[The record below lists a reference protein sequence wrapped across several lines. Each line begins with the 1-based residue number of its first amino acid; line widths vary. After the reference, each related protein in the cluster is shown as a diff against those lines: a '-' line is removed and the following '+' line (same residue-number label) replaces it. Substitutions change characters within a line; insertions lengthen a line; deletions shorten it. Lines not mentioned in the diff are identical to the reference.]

1 MPGFLGGSSAG
12 SGTGGEIRFPAE
24 FIDPV
29 TKLRVSQPETLI
41 DTDFEYGLQPTK
53 WETVETINNTPSF
66 FSKSGDTTIPNIT
79 AIITNAGT
87 REITVTTGLEHGLSI
102 GIPISVTGTKSVT
115 ADGTYIINSIPN
127 VTTFT
132 YLCKDNQDTTTSI
145 EDLYTSII
153 TGEFFQGSQIR
164 ISDAEG
170 MTTDGEPISTITV
183 TTPSPH
189 GFKVNTPFYFLNLNS
204 TISQEFQA
212 ANTQAKSFDASN
224 SATAQ
229 TFDGSNT
236 QSSINID
243 YSNSAVVGGTASTIS
258 GQSASLDTISVTHTT
273 ENFQGKP
280 IGTPLYYNIVTGSGY
295 FFDNPRGVVFLKTVS
310 TLGTLSS
317 TFQVSAL
324 PDGDPIDIV
333 SSLSGTI
340 QLANQAR
347 TFPGN
352 NINITTEV
360 AVPLVN
366 DAVKT
371 FDGTNTGD
379 GVGTVTAGGISGQN
393 ITVSS
398 ASALQDLWYTG
409 AMVFYSTDGSAATG
423 LTNNTTY
430 FINTF
435 FQQGTSNLYTF
446 DLKDLPTGAVKA
458 GLSGGTGTQ
467 TFTKIG
473 VSVDRDIFHIKNNG
487 FVANDMLRYDYPVGG
502 RFTVGSLD
510 QEKDFYFVSSVY
522 DAHNFTLNQVIGE
535 LTPLTQSRTGTQA
548 GNAITATDM
557 TAAGFGS
564 GLTFTVA
571 SGTLPS
577 GLSLNSSTGVV
588 SGTPSA
594 AYSTAT
600 VVIQATDSSGTT
612 AQASIIFQFNPRPEL
627 YSFTTATFTP
637 GGATASNGPNIAQAR
652 SGVGNPSWAPTYLN
666 MSVNGI
672 QLWTVAATG
681 DYRITAAGA
690 RGGLSYGR
698 TNVGGGASIAG
709 TFALTEGEVLKIMVG
724 QLGINS
730 DNAGGGGGGT
740 FVTRSN
746 NAILV
751 AAAGAGGSGG
761 YQQQGSYQLGF
772 AGEETQAATAPPG
785 LGGGYY
791 SGGSSGGSG
800 GNGGSAPNAHR
811 PGGGGGGYSGNG
823 GQFTGANGGGGF
835 GKLGNSFLNGGVGGV
850 HEDGFQSGGFG
861 GGGGGGLGGGGGGGY
876 NGGGSGGWSTPPSAG
891 NAGGGGGSLNNGSNQ
906 ANVRNSNQGNGFVTI
921 TRL

>member
-24 FIDPV
+24 FVDPV

-87 REITVTTGLEHGLSI
+87 REITVITALEHGLSI

-132 YLCKDNQDTTTSI
+132 YLCKDDQDTTTSI

-170 MTTDGEPISTITV
+170 MTTDGEPVSTITV

-236 QSSINID
+236 QSSISID
-243 YSNSAVVGGTASTIS
+243 YSNNAVVGGTVSTIS
-258 GQSASLDTISVTHTT
+258 GQNASADTITVSHTT

-280 IGTPLYYNIVTGSGY
+280 IGTPLYYNIVTGTGY
-295 FFDNPRGVVFLKTVS
+295 FFDNPRGVVFLKTIS
-310 TLGTLSS
+310 TLGTLTS
-317 TFQVSAL
+317 TFQVSAI

-333 SSLSGTI
+333 SSMTGTI

-352 NINITTEV
+352 NVNVATEISL
-360 AVPLVN
+360 PIVN
-366 DAVKT
+366 DAAKT

-379 GVGTVTAGGISGQN
+379 GVGTVTSGGISGQN
-393 ITVSS
+393 VTVSS
-398 ASALQDLWYTG
+398 GSALETLWYTG
-409 AMVFYSTDGSAATG
+409 AMVLYSTDGSAATG

-446 DLKDLPTGAVKA
+446 DLKDLPTGTVKT

-473 VSVDRDIFHIKNNG
+473 VSVDRDVFHIKNNG
-487 FVANDMLRYDYPVGG
+487 FAANDMLRYDYPVGG

-510 QEKDFYFVSSVY
+510 QEKDFYFVSSIY

-535 LTPLTQSRTGTQA
+535 LTPLTQSRTGTTA
-548 GNAITATDM
+548 GTAISPTSM
-557 TAAGFGS
+557 TAAGFGA
-564 GLTFTVA
+564 GLTFSVA
-571 SGTLPS
+571 SGTLPT
-577 GLSLNSSTGVV
+577 GLTLNTSTGVV
-588 SGTPSA
+588 SGTPST

-612 AQASIIFQFNPRPEL
+612 AQASITFQINPRPNL
-627 YSFTTATFTP
+627 FDFTTATFTS
-637 GGATASNGPNIAQAR
+637 GGAGGAGGPNISQAR
-652 SGVGNPSWAPTYLN
+652 AGVGNPTWASTYLN
-666 MSVNGI
+666 MTTNGVMR
-672 QLWTVAATG
+672 WTVPETG
-681 DYRITAAGA
+681 TYQIRAVGA
-690 RGGLSYGR
+690 RGGNGASGQGFGASMQGNWSLSEGSVI
-698 TNVGGGASIAG
+698 NLVVGQVGGGTQS
-709 TFALTEGEVLKIMVG
+709 
-724 QLGINS
+724 
-730 DNAGGGGGGT
+730 GGGGSYVYT
-740 FVTRSN
+740 D
-746 NAILV
+746 
-751 AAAGAGGSGG
+751 GAGEPM
-761 YQQQGSYQLGF
+761 L
-772 AGEETQAATAPPG
+772 AA
-785 LGGGYY
+785 
-791 SGGSSGGSG
+791 
-800 GNGGSAPNAHR
+800 
-811 PGGGGGGYSGNG
+811 
-823 GQFTGANGGGGF
+823 
-835 GKLGNSFLNGGVGGV
+835 
-850 HEDGFQSGGFG
+850 
-861 GGGGGGLGGGGGGGY
+861 GGGGGGGY
-876 NGGGSGGWSTPPSAG
+876 NTGEQHGKTGTAGGQGVNGGGWGGGSPGPAGSGGNGGGCGSGGNGGCRTGGGAGYKSNGSAAGGTRSLPYGGNHVGGGSGGFGGGGNEDSSA
-891 NAGGGGGSLNNGSNQ
+891 AGGGGGYSGGGGGGWGSGGDYRGSSGGGGGSYNAGASQSNLGANNN
-906 ANVRNSNQGNGFVTI
+906 ADGFIVI

>member
-66 FSKSGDTTIPNIT
+66 FSKSGDTTIPNII
-79 AIITNAGT
+79 AIVTNSGT

-127 VTTFT
+127 TTTFT
-132 YLCKDNQDTTTSI
+132 YLCKDNQNTTTSI

-243 YSNSAVVGGTASTIS
+243 YSNNAVVGGTVSTIS
-258 GQSASLDTISVTHTT
+258 GQNASADTITVTHTT

-280 IGTPLYYNIVTGSGY
+280 IGTPLYYNITTGTGY
-295 FFDNPRGVVFLKTVS
+295 FFDNPRGVVFLKTVG
-310 TLGTLSS
+310 TLGTLTS
-317 TFQVSAL
+317 TFQVSAV
-324 PDGDPIDIV
+324 PDGDAIDIV
-333 SSLSGTI
+333 ASMTGTI

-352 NINITTEV
+352 NINVTTETAV
-360 AVPLVN
+360 AIVN
-366 DAVKT
+366 DAVKV

-379 GVGTVTAGGISGQN
+379 GVGTVTSGGISGQN
-393 ITVSS
+393 VTVSS
-398 ASALQDLWYTG
+398 ASALQNLWYTG
-409 AMVFYSTDGSAATG
+409 TMVFYSTDGSPATG

-430 FINTF
+430 FVNTF
-435 FQQGTSNLYTF
+435 FQQGVSNLYTF
-446 DLKDLPTGAVKA
+446 DLKDLPSGAVKT

-473 VSVDRDIFHIKNNG
+473 VSLDRDVFHIKNHG
-487 FVANDMLRYDYPVGG
+487 YAANDMLRYDYPAGG

-510 QEKDFYFVSSVY
+510 QEKDFYFVSTIY

-535 LTPLTQSRTGTQA
+535 LTPLTQSRTGTNA
-548 GNAITATDM
+548 LTAITPTSM
-557 TAAGFGS
+557 TASGFGA
-564 GLTFTVA
+564 GLTFSVI

-577 GLSLNSSTGVV
+577 GLTLNTSTGVV
-588 SGTPSA
+588 SGTPTA
-594 AYSTAT
+594 AYSTAD
-600 VVIQATDSSGTT
+600 VIIRGIDSSGTA
-612 AQASIIFQFNPRPEL
+612 AQQTITFQINPAPQL
-627 YSFTTATFTP
+627 YAFTSATFTN
-637 GGATASNGPNIAQAR
+637 GGAEKQFGPNVSQAR
-652 SGVGNPSWAPTYLN
+652 SGVGNPSWAASYLN
-666 MSVNGI
+666 MTTNGY
-672 QLWTVAATG
+672 QLWTVPATG
-681 DYRITAAGA
+681 NYRIQAI
-690 RGGLSYGR
+690 
-698 TNVGGGASIAG
+698 GGAGGDPFYYGGPAGGNGASVSG
-709 TFALTEGEVLKIMVG
+709 TFALNQGEVLSLLVG
-724 QLGINS
+724 QEAGRTNQGATIT
-730 DNAGGGGGGT
+730 GGGGGGSYVGRNPGGNGIGT
-740 FVTRSN
+740 VPLIVGGGGGGCYLYSGAPGQPGQVTLSTN
-746 NAILV
+746 PNGGGQ
-751 AAAGAGGSGG
+751 AGASSGGAGWSGNGSGGGNTVALSYLNGGVGSTTSRDDYGGQGGFGGGGSGHH
-761 YQQQGSYQLGF
+761 GS
-772 AGEETQAATAPPG
+772 E
-785 LGGGYY
+785 
-791 SGGSSGGSG
+791 
-800 GNGGSAPNAHR
+800 
-811 PGGGGGGYSGNG
+811 GGGGGGYQGGNASGGNPAG
-823 GQFTGANGGGGF
+823 RGGF
-835 GKLGNSFLNGGVGGV
+835 SYNVGASPSNEGTPASA
-850 HEDGFQSGGFG
+850 H
-861 GGGGGGLGGGGGGGY
+861 
-876 NGGGSGGWSTPPSAG
+876 GSII
-891 NAGGGGGSLNNGSNQ
+891 
-906 ANVRNSNQGNGFVTI
+906 I

>member
-79 AIITNAGT
+79 AIVTNGGT
-87 REITVTTGLEHGLSI
+87 REITVTTALEHGLSI
-102 GIPISVTGTKSVT
+102 GVPISVTGTKSVT

-164 ISDAEG
+164 ISDADG
-170 MTTDGEPISTITV
+170 MVTDGEPVSTITI

-224 SATAQ
+224 SSTAQ

-243 YSNSAVVGGTASTIS
+243 YSNSAVVGGTVSTIS
-258 GQSASLDTISVTHTT
+258 GQNASADTITVTHTT

-280 IGTPLYYNIVTGSGY
+280 IGTPLYYNIVTGTGY

-310 TLGTLSS
+310 TLGTLTS

-333 SSLSGTI
+333 SSMTGTI

-352 NINITTEV
+352 NVNVATETS
-360 AVPLVN
+360 LTILN

-379 GVGTVTAGGISGQN
+379 GIGTVSAGGISGQN
-393 ITVSS
+393 ITVTSS
-398 ASALQDLWYTG
+398 DALQNLWYTG
-409 AMVFYSTDGSAATG
+409 AMVLYSTDGSAATG
-423 LTNNTTY
+423 LVNNTTY

-435 FQQGTSNLYTF
+435 FQQGTSNQYTF
-446 DLKDLPTGAVKA
+446 DLKDLPTGAVKT

-467 TFTKIG
+467 TFKKIG
-473 VSVDRDIFHIKNNG
+473 VSLDKDIFHIKNNG
-487 FVANDMLRYDYPVGG
+487 FVASDMLRYDYPVGG

-510 QEKDFYFVSSVY
+510 QEKDFYFVSSIY

-535 LTPLTQSRTGTQA
+535 LTPLTQSRTGTNA
-548 GNAITATDM
+548 GTAITP
-557 TAAGFGS
+557 TALTAEGFGA

-571 SGTLPS
+571 SGTIPS
-577 GLSLNSSTGVV
+577 GLSLNSSTGAI
-588 SGTPSA
+588 SGTPTV

-600 VVIQATDSSGTT
+600 VVIQGTDSSGTS
-612 AQASIIFQFNPRPEL
+612 AQASVTFQFNPAPEL
-627 YSFTTATFTP
+627 YSFSAATFTS
-637 GGATASNGPNIAQAR
+637 GGVGGTGGPNISQAR
-652 SGVGNPSWAPTYLN
+652 SGVGNPGWAATYLN
-666 MSVNGI
+666 MPGTNGKMR
-672 QLWTVAATG
+672 WTVPATATYRMEAIGAYGGRAEGSLAGRGAYMRG
-681 DYRITAAGA
+681 DFAFTQGQLLDIVIGQAGSGSS
-690 RGGLSYGR
+690 GGH
-698 TNVGGGASIAG
+698 GGGG
-709 TFALTEGEVLKIMVG
+709 TYVSTTA
-724 QLGINS
+724 NS
-730 DNAGGGGGGT
+730 PLLVAGGGGGSGSGGGYSGQCCSGDASTGT
-740 FVTRSN
+740 SGKNSRGGYDGP
-746 NAILV
+746 
-751 AAAGAGGSGG
+751 GAGGTGG
-761 YQQQGSYQLGF
+761 G
-772 AGEETQAATAPPG
+772 
-785 LGGGYY
+785 GGGYV
-791 SGGSSGGSG
+791 STPWFGHGGAGFTGNGSG
-800 GNGGSAPNAHR
+800 GASSFTNGAYGAGGGGFGGGGQA
-811 PGGGGGGYSGNG
+811 GTYGAGGGGGYSG
-823 GQFTGANGGGGF
+823 GGG
-835 GKLGNSFLNGGVGGV
+835 
-850 HEDGFQSGGFG
+850 DGRHGQ
-861 GGGGGGLGGGGGGGY
+861 
-876 NGGGSGGWSTPPSAG
+876 
-891 NAGGGGGSLNNGSNQ
+891 GGGGGSYNVGSNQ
-906 ANVRNSNQGNGFVTI
+906 SNSEGYNSSGNGYLVVTK
-921 TRL
+921 L